1 MLANQRRNEEEDD
14 EDIGALVHKK
24 CQSRNRE
31 VAAVV
36 EQESEGERE

>member
-31 VAAVV
+31 VAAIA
-36 EQESEGERE
+36 ERE